1 MGPTALLPLRRKVCW
16 VLNPRTWVQKGST
29 LPLHHRNGL
38 IRVLIKSPTKSNTNL
53 AKPLTIN
60 RTVCNMSGTAY
71 QNYKKHSRCIR
82 QSAMSVN
89 STVQQYVL
97 VNTKVSYPY
106 LSAIPSASF
115 SYYTLRSHI
124 KHTVCLCVSC
134 YYICGEVTHN
144 WYVTFLF
151 HLPLYILCQAVTKM

>member
-1 MGPTALLPLRRKVCW
+1 MLCQFVFFIAHRRLKKKTALVFTLSQTCFKLSALAPETNLTY
-16 VLNPRTWVQKGST
+16 NQGSYKI
-29 LPLHHRNGL
+29 NY
-38 IRVLIKSPTKSNTNL
+38 KNTNTNI

-60 RTVCNMSGTAY
+60 LTVCNMSRTAY

-89 STVQQYVL
+89 STVPQYVL

-115 SYYTLRSHI
+115 SYCTLPSHK

-134 YYICGEVTHN
+134 YYICGELTYN
-144 WYVTFLF
+144 
-151 HLPLYILCQAVTKM
+151 